1 MGDGCDNTSLLWTPP
16 LLIITTGG
24 GDCAQRL
31 ELDWSAAWHA
41 SLSHFERGGDI
52 RSNNARNRPRVT
64 KTQLGKWLMGDAGD
78 LNQSCA
84 VAKKKNTISS
94 SFLNEGCAANKHES
108 NPFKRRKARLG
119 YSGSTQISSRLDMLF
134 CHIQSGKERQ
144 EGCRLKCRA
153 LVS

>member
-1 MGDGCDNTSLLWTPP
+1 MLNISNWIGLRLGTRLSCTLSAVE
-16 LLIITTGG
+16 ISARTT
-24 GDCAQRL
+24 
-31 ELDWSAAWHA
+31 
-41 SLSHFERGGDI
+41 RGIG
-52 RSNNARNRPRVT
+52 PRVT

-78 LNQSCA
+78 LNQSGA
-84 VAKKKNTISS
+84 VAKKNTISS
-94 SFLNEGCAANKHES
+94 PFLNEGCAANKHES

-144 EGCRLKCRA
+144 EGCRLKCST